1 MPAPSMRTSTVP
13 AATWRIAIQGA
24 ATRPVRRPHQ
34 HRHPRANQIRLYFSS
49 FAYVMLCAL
58 RRLGLADTELE
69 RAQCGT
75 IRLRLLKI
83 GAQVRI
89 SVRRV
94 WVSFSDS
101 FPNAAVFRQA
111 LARIRGP
118 ALAPGSP

>member
-1 MPAPSMRTSTVP
+1 MKSTFRRWQVPPDPS
-13 AATWRIAIQGA
+13 
-24 ATRPVRRPHQ
+24 
-34 HRHPRANQIRLYFSS
+34 
-49 FAYVMLCAL
+49 
-58 RRLGLADTELE
+58 
-69 RAQCGT
+69 T

-118 ALAPGSP
+118 ALAPSSP

>member
-1 MPAPSMRTSTVP
+1 
-13 AATWRIAIQGA
+13 
-24 ATRPVRRPHQ
+24 
-34 HRHPRANQIRLYFSS
+34 
-49 FAYVMLCAL
+49 MLCAL